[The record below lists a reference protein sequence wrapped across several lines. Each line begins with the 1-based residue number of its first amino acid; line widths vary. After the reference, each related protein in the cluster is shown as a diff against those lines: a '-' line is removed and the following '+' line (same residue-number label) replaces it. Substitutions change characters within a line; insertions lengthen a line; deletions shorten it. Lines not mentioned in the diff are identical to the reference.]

1 MNLDAIIRSAGFQ
14 LARQRKHKV
23 YKHAELGKTLVVA
36 STPSDHRAGAN
47 TLAQLSRLTG
57 IRKHDLLSP
66 PLRRKCRP
74 PRQVANLPAP
84 PLPGEPVEIVEE
96 TQPESAPAPLT
107 RAEKKLLKRLE
118 KNDIHR
124 QIKLERQRQRL
135 QSVLDKCHDFF
146 LYTMFERGA
155 AFCEDAREE
164 LHDLVAL
171 SLYHGVK
178 ERMGFNDVELMAAEI
193 VINQQVGNTLVVRA
207 GSWYLDYFG
216 GEVHDT
222 PEWVAKLDEIAAPV
236 SVFGT
241 LRVVQDDD
249 GIRVSD

>member
-1 MNLDAIIRSAGFQ
+1 MNLDAILRSAGFR

-36 STPSDHRAGAN
+36 STPGDHRAGAN

-57 IRKHDLLSP
+57 IRKRDLLSP
-66 PLRRKCRP
+66 PVRRNVRP

-84 PLPGEPVEIVEE
+84 LEGKPVEIVQK
-96 TQPESAPAPLT
+96 TQLESAPPPMT

-118 KNDIHR
+118 KHDIQR
-124 QIKLERQRQRL
+124 TVKLERQRQRL
-135 QSVLDKCHDFF
+135 QSFVDKCHDYF
-146 LYTMFERGA
+146 LYTMFECGVA
-155 AFCEDAREE
+155 YQEDERDD

-171 SLYHGVK
+171 SLYAVVK
-178 ERMGFNDVELMAAEI
+178 ERMGFRDVELLAAEV
-193 VINQQVGNTLVVRA
+193 VIDQQVGNTLVVRA

-216 GEVHDT
+216 GKVHDA
-222 PEWVAKLDEIAAPV
+222 PEWVAELDEITAPV

-241 LRVVQDDD
+241 LRVVQDED